1 MHAVQV
7 FNTHSRYRPRRSST
21 IALVRKVL
29 RGEKISRAAVSVIF
43 VRDKAMRTLNG
54 TFLGHWHVTDVLSF
68 PLSEN
73 RLLLEGEVYVNLDQA
88 ERQAHVYHVTAPK
101 ERARLIIHGILHL
114 TGYDDATAG
123 KRNRMRQ
130 REDYYLGEN

>member
-29 RGEKISRAAVSVIF
+29 RGEKISRAALSIIF
-43 VRDKAMRTLNG
+43 VRDNVMRTMNG

-73 RLLLEGEVYVNLDQA
+73 RLVLEGEVYVNLDQV
-88 ERQAHVYHVTAPK
+88 ERQARVYHVTALK
-101 ERARLIIHGILHL
+101 ERSRLIIHGILHL
-114 TGYDDATAG
+114 TGYDDTTPG
-123 KRNRMRQ
+123 KRNRMRK
-130 REDYYLGEN
+130 REDYYLGGN